1 MNGAHTERKVAELE
15 KRVQSLEAMA
25 AKTLEALTKLTDL
38 QEQSNLRINMLIEA
52 GRFV

>member
-1 MNGAHTERKVAELE
+1 MNGAYAEAKIAELDQ
-15 KRVQSLEAMA
+15 RVQSLESMA

-38 QEQSNLRINMLIEA
+38 QEQSNLRINMLFEA